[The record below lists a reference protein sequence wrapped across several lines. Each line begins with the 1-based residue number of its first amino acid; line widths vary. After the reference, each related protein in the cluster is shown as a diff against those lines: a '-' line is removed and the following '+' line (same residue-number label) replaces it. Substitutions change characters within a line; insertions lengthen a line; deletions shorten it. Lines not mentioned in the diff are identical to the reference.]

1 MFKKSSK
8 LQQKTTKANTAT
20 CINNMPQKRNIV
32 TENLNFEDL
41 EDHQYQKLFRID
53 TPKFAVS

>member
-1 MFKKSSK
+1 
-8 LQQKTTKANTAT
+8 
-20 CINNMPQKRNIV
+20 MPQKRNIV